1 MALTKRDLS
10 QIKGV
15 VHDEVD
21 RAVDTLAV
29 IVHKSFSA
37 VQKQIELLDKKI
49 ELIENELRHINA
61 RLNTI
66 EHDITDIR
74 KHFVYRDEFEN
85 ALSRILTIEKKLG
98 IKGAR

>member
-15 VHDEVD
+15 VHDEVEK
-21 RAVDTLAV
+21 AVEMLAT
-29 IVHKSFSA
+29 IVHKSFNV

-49 ELIENELRHINA
+49 GLIEGELQHINA

-66 EHDITDIR
+66 EHDIADIR
-74 KHFVYRDEFEN
+74 KHFVYKDEFEDAIARI
-85 ALSRILTIEKKLG
+85 ALIEKKLG
-98 IKGAR
+98 IRSGK